1 MKYNDQLMR
10 PGRFPGI
17 TRNAGNYGH
26 DGKFHKSRQC
36 LTRQKETLINY
47 VLAKISRHKT
57 VRIKFSVD
65 SEFSNMLYGKKR
77 KPGIA
82 GNQQKTF

>member
-17 TRNAGNYGH
+17 ARNAGNHGH
-26 DGKFHKSRQC
+26 DGEFHKSRQC

-47 VLAKISRHKT
+47 VLGKISHHKT

-65 SEFSNMLYGKKR
+65 SEFSNTYALW
-77 KPGIA
+77 
-82 GNQQKTF
+82 